1 MLLFLLL
8 PICNLNLH
16 LCWKISGNLKAKI
29 PRQFCRFSALCP
41 NLFSE
46 QVWQHWLAFRKRT
59 RLRLRSRTA
68 VATATHFHDCA
79 AAAARHATCRDFQIR
94 CASEFVLTVVGQP
107 NCDSDSDGN
116 NDVSRVRVCLLSQL
130 LGLSLP
136 LLLSALDRL
145 WAFVF
150 VCVRTGC
157 CLRWYACACVIKG
170 LALALHCCLPVEVSS
185 SSLAHL
191 LSSLSS
197 SLVLLLSCLIAKLYE
212 YVL

>member
-1 MLLFLLL
+1 MLE
-8 PICNLNLH
+8 NL
-16 LCWKISGNLKAKI
+16 WKSQSKNTTPVLSILRSL
-29 PRQFCRFSALCP
+29 SLCP

-94 CASEFVLTVVGQP
+94 CASEFVLTVVEQP

-116 NDVSRVRVCLLSQL
+116 DDVSRVRVCLLSQL
-130 LGLSLP
+130 LGLALSLSCS
-136 LLLSALDRL
+136 LLSIACGRL
-145 WAFVF
+145 Y
-150 VCVRTGC
+150 
-157 CLRWYACACVIKG
+157 LCACVLAAVCVGMRYQRAGPGPALLLACRSELKLARS
-170 LALALHCCLPVEVSS
+170 LALF
-185 SSLAHL
+185 
-191 LSSLSS
+191 SLSPS
-197 SLVLLLSCLIAKLYE
+197 VVLLLSCLIAKLYE

>member
-1 MLLFLLL
+1 MLE
-8 PICNLNLH
+8 NL
-16 LCWKISGNLKAKI
+16 WKSQSKNTTPVLS
-29 PRQFCRFSALCP
+29 FCP

-116 NDVSRVRVCLLSQL
+116 DDVSRVRVCLLSQL
-130 LGLSLP
+130 LGLSLSCS
-136 LLLSALDRL
+136 LLSIACGRL
-145 WAFVF
+145 Y
-150 VCVRTGC
+150 
-157 CLRWYACACVIKG
+157 LCACVLAAVCVG
-170 LALALHCCLPVEVSS
+170 MRALALSKGWPWPCTACLPVEVSS

-191 LSSLSS
+191 LSSLSLPLLCS
-197 SLVLLLSCLIAKLYE
+197 YSLA
-212 YVL
+212 